1 MISKTGETGMA
12 VNKYKDVSFL
22 KLEEGDREGI
32 AEMSRLATAI
42 VRDYYDPILGT
53 AQNDYML
60 ALFQSESAIK
70 NQLEHGAEY
79 RFIEADGKNIGFMAF
94 YPKEDF
100 LYLSKF
106 YIEASFRGKGAGGKA
121 LFYLGDFAGKLGLRS
136 IRLNVNKHNYDS
148 IGFYESKGF
157 VKIRDE
163 VNDIGNGFVMDD
175 YVYELK
181 VHA

>member
-106 YIEASFRGKGAGGKA
+106 YIEASFRRAERRFFTLAILRGNLA
-121 LFYLGDFAGKLGLRS
+121 FA
-136 IRLNVNKHNYDS
+136 
-148 IGFYESKGF
+148 
-157 VKIRDE
+157 
-163 VNDIGNGFVMDD
+163 
-175 YVYELK
+175 
-181 VHA
+181 A